1 MKSRRFRFEPWKR
14 GPAEIIRFLKPPL
27 RAIHI
32 VRDSEDG
39 FTTATPLGLPGHF
52 STHSAYSLELVLRT
66 AMDPRRRQAVPI
78 IVGAK

>member
-1 MKSRRFRFEPWKR
+1 MTSRRFNFEPWKK
-14 GPAEIIRFLKPPL
+14 GPAEIIRFPKPPL

-32 VRDSEDG
+32 ERDPTDG

-52 STHSAYSLELVLRT
+52 STHSSYSFDLVLRT
-66 AMDPRRRQAVPI
+66 AADSQRRQGVPI

>member
-1 MKSRRFRFEPWKR
+1 MKPRRFRFEPWKR
-14 GPAEIIRFLKPPL
+14 GPAEIIRFPKPPL

-32 VRDSEDG
+32 VRDPADG

-52 STHSAYSLELVLRT
+52 STHSSYSFDLVLRT
-66 AMDPRRRQAVPI
+66 ASDPQRRQGVPI